1 MINSSQMRSL
11 TSNTF
16 DYLESPKTG
25 FIFLIFVMLFVFGL
39 IFVFLLDKKR
49 IFREELGLKKR
60 GNN

>member
-1 MINSSQMRSL
+1 MRSL